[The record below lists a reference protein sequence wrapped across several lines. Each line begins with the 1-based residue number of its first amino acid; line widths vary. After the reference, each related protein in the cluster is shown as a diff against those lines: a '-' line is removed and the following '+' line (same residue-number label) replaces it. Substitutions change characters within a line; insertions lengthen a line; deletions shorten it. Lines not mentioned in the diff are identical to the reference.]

1 MNLQLRCESSA
12 FCHANITVPPHIVSN
27 IYQHITAEQKK
38 YISAQ
43 GFSAGNVPLEYIQ
56 DNFKGYVNDH
66 IKEFLL
72 SYFVTSFLY
81 GQIRDRKL
89 LVADEPRLLSIDISP
104 DYHAHFL
111 FELSVFNDIPLR
123 EWKYFPFNAPKRKN
137 YKDLDRQV
145 ESFLK
150 EEHDALTNRNHAT
163 ITINDWVR
171 FELTLLNP
179 DDTPLVDHKEILWFR
194 IGDEEVDNSLGAI
207 FIGKHVGDTFC
218 SESQDFQQ
226 IFTSH
231 TNVRYKFCIQ
241 ILDVLHHDYFCIEQF
256 KKQFKL
262 KTNKEIHQKLI
273 EVFSYRNNLS
283 QRRTTAEESLKLLL
297 NKHRF
302 TIPNYLVLQQQK
314 QLLAIMR
321 TNPDYYVYR
330 MQKDFK
336 ERVRQLA
343 EKQAKEK
350 LMLDQIAYQEN
361 LEVTDQDI
369 KNLLN
374 LTNRHRT
381 KEFIYFDLPST
392 KLNGQEIPISEQEL
406 KRICLREKA
415 LNYIIYHLTKKF

>member
-1 MNLQLRCESSA
+1 M
-12 FCHANITVPPHIVSN
+12 
-27 IYQHITAEQKK
+27 YQHIISEQKK
-38 YISAQ
+38 YITAQ
-43 GFSAGNVPLEYIQ
+43 GFSTGNVPLEYIQ
-56 DNFKGYVNDH
+56 DNFKGYITEH
-66 IKEFLL
+66 LKEFLL

-81 GQIRDRKL
+81 HEIRHRKL
-89 LVADEPRLLSIDISP
+89 LVADEPRLISREIGQ
-104 DYHAHFL
+104 DHQGHFL
-111 FELSVFNDIPLR
+111 FELSVFNEISLR

-145 ESFLK
+145 ESFIK
-150 EEHDALTNRNHAT
+150 EEYDALHKRTNETVN
-163 ITINDWVR
+163 INDWVR
-171 FELTLLNP
+171 FGLTLISSDNI
-179 DDTPLVDHKEILWFR
+179 PLIDHKEVMWFR
-194 IGDEEVDNSLGAI
+194 IGDEEVDSALGSI
-207 FIGKHVGDTFC
+207 FIGKHIGDIFC
-218 SESQDFQQ
+218 SNSQEFQQ
-226 IFTSH
+226 VFSSH
-231 TNVRYKFCIQ
+231 TNVRYLFCIE
-241 ILDVLHHDYFCIEQF
+241 ILDVLHHDYFCIDQF

-302 TIPNYLVLQQQK
+302 TIPNYLVLRQQK
-314 QLLAIMR
+314 QLLNIMR
-321 TNPDYYVYR
+321 TSPDYYVYR

-350 LMLDQIAYQEN
+350 LILDQIAYQEN
-361 LEVTDQDI
+361 LEVSEHDI
-369 KNLLN
+369 KYFLN
-374 LTNRHRT
+374 LINRHRT

-415 LNYIIYHLTKKF
+415 LNYIIYHLTKK